1 MVGEMSRLL
10 VRRLGR
16 AVRLRDSL
24 RLRTTVLALGIVG
37 LALLVGGIALLAVL
51 RHSLNISGD
60 DVARARALEVATLAT
75 AGELPRVVHEPNE
88 DDIVQVVDAD
98 RRVISGTLRGG
109 RTPVT
114 SFVPNGTIP
123 AVHTVTDVPDD
134 GQERDAYRV
143 WALRADTAAG
153 PVTVYIGTSLETV
166 TDTMATVRRALLIGG
181 AGLLA
186 LLVVATLALL
196 KRALRPVERI
206 RAQVADISGGALD
219 LRVPVPESDD
229 EIARLAQT
237 MNAMLDRLEAA
248 SELQRQFVADAS
260 HELQSPLASFR
271 AQLEVSLAHPELTD
285 WHETARML
293 AEDSA
298 RLEHLVRDL
307 LFLAREDHGQPAAPH
322 SPVDLDDV
330 VLDEAARLR
339 SHCPV
344 SIDTTEVSAA
354 PVLGNRGDLAR
365 LVRNLV
371 DNAVAH
377 AASVVRLTL
386 STVNGDV
393 CLVVEDDGPG
403 VPHDEQKRLF
413 DRFYRSDGARG
424 RAEGGTG
431 LGLAIAQ
438 AIAEDHA
445 GRITIEDTTVGAR
458 FVVVMPAQHGRVLVP

>member
-1 MVGEMSRLL
+1 MNHSV
-10 VRRLGR
+10 VRRLRR
-16 AVRLRDSL
+16 AIRLRDSL

-37 LALLVGGIALLAVL
+37 LALLVGGLALLAVL

-60 DVARARALEVATLAT
+60 DVARARAVEIATLAS
-75 AGELPRVVHEPNE
+75 AGNLPRVVHEPNE

-98 RRVISGTLRGG
+98 RRVLSGTLRGG
-109 RTPVT
+109 TTPVT
-114 SFVPNGTIP
+114 NFVPTGTTP
-123 AVHTVTDVPDD
+123 AVHTVNDVPDD
-134 GQERDAYRV
+134 GLERDAYRV
-143 WALRADTAAG
+143 WALHADTAEG

-166 TDTMATVRRALLIGG
+166 TDTMATVRHALLVGG
-181 AGLLA
+181 AALLV
-186 LLVVATLALL
+186 LLVVATLAMIN
-196 KRALRPVERI
+196 RALRPVERI
-206 RAQVADISGGALD
+206 RAQVAEISGGALD
-219 LRVPVPESDD
+219 LRVPVPDSDD
-229 EIARLAQT
+229 EIARLAET
-237 MNAMLDRLEAA
+237 MNAMLDRLESA
-248 SELQRQFVADAS
+248 SDLQRQFVADAS

-285 WHETARML
+285 WPETARLL

-298 RLEHLVRDL
+298 RLEQLVRDL

-322 SPVDLDDV
+322 TPVDLDDI

-339 SHCPV
+339 SHCAV
-344 SIDTTEVSAA
+344 RIDTVEVSAA

-371 DNAVAH
+371 DNAAAH
-377 AASVVRLTL
+377 AASVVRLRL
-386 STVNGDV
+386 STVDGTV

-403 VPHDEQKRLF
+403 VAPGEQKRLF

-445 GRITIEDTTVGAR
+445 GRITIEEASVGAR
-458 FVVVMPAQHGRVLVP
+458 LVVVMPAQHGRVLVP

>member
-1 MVGEMSRLL
+1 
-10 VRRLGR
+10 
-16 AVRLRDSL
+16 
-24 RLRTTVLALGIVG
+24 VLALGIVG
-37 LALLVGGIALLAVL
+37 VALLVGGMTLLAVL
-51 RHSLNISGD
+51 RHSLNVSGD
-60 DVARARALEVATLAT
+60 DVARARVLEVATLAT
-75 AGELPRVVHEPNE
+75 AGNLPRVVHEPNE
-88 DDIVQVVDAD
+88 DDIVQVVNAD

-109 RTPVT
+109 TTPVT
-114 SFVPNGTIP
+114 SFVPSGTTP
-123 AVHTVTDVPDD
+123 AVRTVPDVPDD
-134 GQERDAYRV
+134 GLERDGYRV
-143 WALRADTAAG
+143 WAMRADTGTG
-153 PVTVYIGTSLETV
+153 PVTVYVGTSLETV

-181 AGLLA
+181 AALLL

-196 KRALRPVERI
+196 ERALRPVERI
-206 RAQVADISGGALD
+206 RAQVADISGGALG

-248 SELQRQFVADAS
+248 SDGQRQFVADAS

-285 WHETARML
+285 WPETGRML

-298 RLEHLVRDL
+298 RLERLVRDL
-307 LFLAREDHGQPAAPH
+307 LFLAREDHGQLAPH
-322 SPVDLDDV
+322 SPVDLDDI

-339 SHCPV
+339 IHCAV
-344 SIDTTEVSAA
+344 RIDTTGVSAA

-377 AASVVRLTL
+377 AVSVVRLTL
-386 STVNGDV
+386 STADGEV
-393 CLVVEDDGPG
+393 CLVVGDDGPG
-403 VPHDEQKRLF
+403 VPQDEQNRLF

-438 AIAEDHA
+438 AIAEEHA
-445 GRITIEDTTVGAR
+445 GRITIENALVGAR
-458 FVVVMPAQHGRVLVP
+458 FVVVLPTQHGQGLVP